1 VTIRIPKGA
10 VSHPTLCKI
19 ADFQYAM
26 MVVGQK
32 TTASKPSEGELKFR
46 DRFGS
51 KYPRLGFFELELERF
66 YFALMKP

>member
-1 VTIRIPKGA
+1 
-10 VSHPTLCKI
+10 
-19 ADFQYAM
+19 M